1 MPYDRDFFFNSV
13 RDSLF
18 NGKLTQRQVDGMGYL
33 LDQWELHFERK
44 AAANS
49 HNWLAYALATAF
61 HETAYMMVPIEE
73 YGRGSGKSY
82 GEPTGPYHQCYY
94 GRGHVQ
100 LTWEANYVKGQ
111 EALLKHYKIDAPLH
125 QYPHRMLEDE
135 TSALVLYDGMIGGWY
150 TGVGLPKF
158 FDHAKQIEDPYNA
171 RKIVNALDKAETIKG
186 YYGKFKTALKPI

>member
-13 RDSLF
+13 RESLF

-33 LDQWELHFERK
+33 LDQWELHFEKK
-44 AAANS
+44 AAANG
-49 HNWLAYALATAF
+49 HCWLAYALATAF

-82 GEPTGPYHQCYY
+82 GEPVGPYHQCYY

-100 LTWEANYVKGQ
+100 LTWEANYIKGQ
-111 EALLKHYKIDAPLH
+111 EALLKHYKIDAPMH

-158 FDHAKQIEDPYNA
+158 FDHAKKIEDPYNA